1 MTSSTTSPTRVT
13 GALPDGSR
21 EASALLAHRR
31 PADPGGDQHA
41 RAAAVHQGHG
51 PRRTAL
57 RRTDRHPA
65 QQRTAHAGRA
75 GHDDRD
81 RHPRHRPLGGCGDGG
96 IGRRCADDHP
106 RLGEPRQPR
115 HRGVR
120 GRCRAPRGARARVVE
135 RHAHRGAG
143 DPAHHRHARAHA
155 GRPWCGPPDHRG
167 LHHHGQQWALRVHRN
182 GVPADSSLRVPHL
195 LDGNPRDR
203 RVRTQDGAR
212 HAHRG
217 GWHQPGGEPP
227 GRCPVARDHLQR
239 VRRQRPDGRHRR
251 HHLQLEHQGRRRQRR
266 RALHRA
272 VRHPR
277 RRAGRHVTAGGQVQH
292 RRHGDRRPDHP
303 DAELD
308 HPVPRRPLGA
318 EPGVLRVG
326 GGARGHRPVAACSPA
341 RTMASWR
348 DRIRWHGR
356 QACEGGGW
364 GMTTTQTTESTRS
377 SPKQADDRFINRHAS
392 LMPTFAALGV
402 RVLLI
407 FAQLYFGY
415 FVSPGN
421 MSALLLDNAYL
432 MVIAV
437 GMTFVILTA
446 GIDLS
451 VGSVMA
457 FTGILLASLL
467 GRGMPAAVAVPV
479 ILLAGAVIGLLI
491 GILVQYFDVQPFIA
505 SLAGLFLAR
514 GLAFVV
520 SLKSIRVDDP
530 SVLWLQST
538 RFQVG
543 DWYITPTGIIALLAV
558 GVGAFVLQY
567 TRFGRTVY
575 AIGGNEQSAR
585 LMGLKVARTKVFV
598 YLISGSL
605 AGLAGLIL
613 TAYSGAGY
621 PRNGIGTELDAIA
634 AVVIGGT
641 LLSGGR
647 GYVLGSMIGVLV
659 YGTIKTVI
667 SFLGAEQA
675 WMQIIVGGLLLLFI
689 LIQRFSV
696 ARSERRE

>member
-1 MTSSTTSPTRVT
+1 
-13 GALPDGSR
+13 
-21 EASALLAHRR
+21 
-31 PADPGGDQHA
+31 
-41 RAAAVHQGHG
+41 
-51 PRRTAL
+51 
-57 RRTDRHPA
+57 
-65 QQRTAHAGRA
+65 
-75 GHDDRD
+75 
-81 RHPRHRPLGGCGDGG
+81 
-96 IGRRCADDHP
+96 
-106 RLGEPRQPR
+106 
-115 HRGVR
+115 
-120 GRCRAPRGARARVVE
+120 
-135 RHAHRGAG
+135 
-143 DPAHHRHARAHA
+143 
-155 GRPWCGPPDHRG
+155 
-167 LHHHGQQWALRVHRN
+167 
-182 GVPADSSLRVPHL
+182 
-195 LDGNPRDR
+195 
-203 RVRTQDGAR
+203 
-212 HAHRG
+212 
-217 GWHQPGGEPP
+217 
-227 GRCPVARDHLQR
+227 
-239 VRRQRPDGRHRR
+239 
-251 HHLQLEHQGRRRQRR
+251 
-266 RALHRA
+266 
-272 VRHPR
+272 
-277 RRAGRHVTAGGQVQH
+277 
-292 RRHGDRRPDHP
+292 
-303 DAELD
+303 
-308 HPVPRRPLGA
+308 
-318 EPGVLRVG
+318 
-326 GGARGHRPVAACSPA
+326 
-341 RTMASWR
+341 
-348 DRIRWHGR
+348 
-356 QACEGGGW
+356 
-364 GMTTTQTTESTRS
+364 MTTTETTESTRS
-377 SPKQADDRFINRHAS
+377 SPTQADDRFINRHAS

-402 RVLLI
+402 LVVLLI
-407 FAQLYFGY
+407 VAQLYFGD

-558 GVGAFVLQY
+558 GIGAFVLQY

-689 LIQRFSV
+689 LIQRFIVSR
-696 ARSERRE
+696 AERRE

>member
-1 MTSSTTSPTRVT
+1 MTTMETTEPTR
-13 GALPDGSR
+13 
-21 EASALLAHRR
+21 ASL
-31 PADPGGDQHA
+31 
-41 RAAAVHQGHG
+41 
-51 PRRTAL
+51 
-57 RRTDRHPA
+57 
-65 QQRTAHAGRA
+65 
-75 GHDDRD
+75 
-81 RHPRHRPLGGCGDGG
+81 
-96 IGRRCADDHP
+96 
-106 RLGEPRQPR
+106 
-115 HRGVR
+115 
-120 GRCRAPRGARARVVE
+120 
-135 RHAHRGAG
+135 
-143 DPAHHRHARAHA
+143 
-155 GRPWCGPPDHRG
+155 
-167 LHHHGQQWALRVHRN
+167 
-182 GVPADSSLRVPHL
+182 
-195 LDGNPRDR
+195 
-203 RVRTQDGAR
+203 
-212 HAHRG
+212 
-217 GWHQPGGEPP
+217 
-227 GRCPVARDHLQR
+227 
-239 VRRQRPDGRHRR
+239 
-251 HHLQLEHQGRRRQRR
+251 
-266 RALHRA
+266 
-272 VRHPR
+272 
-277 RRAGRHVTAGGQVQH
+277 
-292 RRHGDRRPDHP
+292 
-303 DAELD
+303 
-308 HPVPRRPLGA
+308 
-318 EPGVLRVG
+318 
-326 GGARGHRPVAACSPA
+326 
-341 RTMASWR
+341 
-348 DRIRWHGR
+348 
-356 QACEGGGW
+356 
-364 GMTTTQTTESTRS
+364 
-377 SPKQADDRFINRHAS
+377 KKADDRFINRHAS

-402 RVLLI
+402 LVLLLI
-407 FAQLYFGY
+407 AAQLYFGD

-432 MVIAV
+432 LVIAV

-446 GIDLS
+446 GIDLA

-467 GRGMPAAVAVPV
+467 GRGMPASVAVPV
-479 ILLAGAVIGLLI
+479 ILCAGAVIGLLI

-558 GVGAFVLQY
+558 GIGAFVLQY

-575 AIGGNEQSAR
+575 AIGGNEPSAR
-585 LMGLKVARTKVFV
+585 LMGLKVARTKVLV

-659 YGTIKTVI
+659 YGTIKTMI

-689 LIQRFSV
+689 LIQRFIVS
-696 ARSERRE
+696 RSERRE